1 MRYFALVL
9 LLLLAACGGGEAS
22 DDRRAFQPQVSFY
35 GDSLTYDRTADIT
48 AHKFL
53 AVNYAKWGESSF
65 APLHEPTPVAVL
77 RYGMA
82 DAIRGI
88 PPETTVANL
97 LRLKDMLLAN
107 GVTPIIV
114 GMPCLEGELGASTA
128 AAVNVVADVQ
138 VTQGCESPLTT
149 DGIHPTWKEHAR
161 MDAIIRDSVLQ
172 ALKR

>member
-1 MRYFALVL
+1 MKYITLALIAL
-9 LLLLAACGGGEAS
+9 LTACGGGEA

-48 AHKFL
+48 DHKFL

-65 APLHEPTPVAVL
+65 APLHELTPVVVL

-88 PPETTVANL
+88 APETTVANL
-97 LRLKDMLLAN
+97 LRLKDMLQAN

-114 GMPCLEGELGASTA
+114 GMPCLEGELGAATA
-128 AAVNVVADVQ
+128 AAVNAVADVQ
-138 VTQGCESPLTT
+138 VTQGCEAPLTT
-149 DGIHPTWKEHAR
+149 DGIHPTQKEHAR
-161 MDAIIRDSVLQ
+161 MDAIVRTRVLQ
-172 ALKR
+172 EL